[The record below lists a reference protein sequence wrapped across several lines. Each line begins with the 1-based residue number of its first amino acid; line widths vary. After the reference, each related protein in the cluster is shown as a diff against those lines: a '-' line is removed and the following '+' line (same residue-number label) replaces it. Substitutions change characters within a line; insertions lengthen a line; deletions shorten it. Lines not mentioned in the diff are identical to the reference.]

1 MLKILEASEMSPETK
16 RERID
21 LELKASDQTRTLAQG
36 KHRQSQAATSGDK
49 QRLAMPRRPNDEAQK

>member
-1 MLKILEASEMSPETK
+1 MLKILEASELWSESK

-21 LELKASDQTRTLAQG
+21 LELKADPTQTRTLAQG

-49 QRLAMPRRPNDEAQK
+49 QRLATPRRRNDEA